1 MKLSLAET
9 FSELK
14 MFSFYAASSLFLW
27 ECAAEHEGMLTSA
40 GAVGTFAAWASWGIM
55 QFWAVNFLTT

>member
-1 MKLSLAET
+1 MHQLFLMKLSLAET

-40 GAVGTFAAWASWGIM
+40 GAVGTFAAWAS
-55 QFWAVNFLTT
+55 